1 MILNPSKTKLV
12 TGQRLEKKLDSQTL
26 NLMSLG
32 NSIEQVNSDRLL
44 GLIIDGKLNCE
55 ERIDEL
61 SRKLAQRLGVLAKKN
76 LLIKERKLFYN
87 SIIKPI
93 MLYGS
98 IVWDSC
104 SSENIDKIYKLQERA
119 ARVIL

>member
-1 MILNPSKTKLV
+1 
-12 TGQRLEKKLDSQTL
+12 
-26 NLMSLG
+26 MSLG

-76 LLIKERKLFYN
+76 LLIKERKLCYN
-87 SIIKPI
+87 SMIKRI